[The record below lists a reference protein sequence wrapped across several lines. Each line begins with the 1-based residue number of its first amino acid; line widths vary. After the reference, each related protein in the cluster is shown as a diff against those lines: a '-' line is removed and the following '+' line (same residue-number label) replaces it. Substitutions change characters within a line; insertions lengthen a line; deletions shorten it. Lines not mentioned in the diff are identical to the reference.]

1 MPFNRSKAWIV
12 STTAV
17 PVIAL
22 AILATSVRVQAAA
35 PELSCSSTHL
45 RFADVV
51 VGQTE
56 TLLVVATNKGPS
68 TVTISGVSLTDDK
81 FKLAHLSLPR
91 VLAAGESLGVNVTF
105 SPTGAGLVGGAIILV
120 SNATNRIVAVAL
132 SGTGVTREAVTVSP
146 RSLSFGNVAVGASS
160 KLPVVLANTTRS
172 RVTLG
177 GLETKGTGFSVSGAT
192 FPFTLAAGQ
201 KLTLDITFKPQR
213 VGPAGGS
220 YFVEGPAI
228 DIPFTGNGVSTSKP
242 QLAVTPTRV
251 NFGDVAVGTTET
263 RTVELSVSSGS
274 VTISSVSSSN
284 SQFAMI
290 DAPLP
295 LTVSAGK
302 DVSLNVAFTPQ
313 KSGNPSAT
321 LSFTSTAADSPTRS
335 ALTGAG
341 TLPFVSLS
349 WIASTSAEVAG
360 YNIYRKAS
368 STGSYARINSKLD
381 PDTSYTDATVVHGT
395 TYYYATTAVNSKG
408 KESDYSNRVEVA
420 VP

>member
-1 MPFNRSKAWIV
+1 M
-12 STTAV
+12 
-17 PVIAL
+17 AL
-22 AILATSVRVQAAA
+22 AILLTPPQLQAAA
-35 PELSCSSTHL
+35 PELSCSPNHVQ
-45 RFADVV
+45 FADVV

-56 TLLVVATNKGPS
+56 TLVVTATNLGKS
-68 TVTISGVSLTDDK
+68 SVTILSVGANDSHFKISNLT
-81 FKLAHLSLPR
+81 LPR
-91 VLAAGESLGVNVTF
+91 VLAAGASLAVGVIF
-105 SPTGAGLVGGAIILV
+105 APTATGGVGGVITLV
-120 SNATNRIVAVAL
+120 SNANNRRVAVAL

-160 KLPVVLANTTRS
+160 RLPVVLANTSRS

-177 GLETKGTGFSVSGAT
+177 GLQLRGVGFSVSGAA

-201 KLTLDITFKPQR
+201 KLTLDITFKPQG

-228 DIPFTGNGVSTSKP
+228 DIPFTGNGVSTGKP
-242 QLAVTPTRV
+242 QLAVTPATV
-251 NFGDVAVGTTET
+251 SFGDVAVGTTET

-284 SQFAMI
+284 SQFAVL

-295 LTVSAGK
+295 LTVSSGK

-313 KSGNPSAT
+313 KSGTPSAT

-335 ALTGAG
+335 ALTGTG